1 MTTLTEI
8 RKELLEV
15 INLLDT
21 VKNEEQRSELLKQE
35 SKLVTKYNEL
45 KNK

>member
-35 SKLVTKYNEL
+35 YKLLTKYNEL

>member
-15 INLLDT
+15 INLIDT

>member
-35 SKLVTKYNEL
+35 SKLVS
-45 KNK
+45 

>member
-1 MTTLTEI
+1 MTNLTEI

-35 SKLVTKYNEL
+35 YKLLTKYNEL

>member
-35 SKLVTKYNEL
+35 SKLLTKYNEL